1 MTWDQIVAWIVVP
14 GVITLG
20 LGIAGLIAARYIP

>member
-1 MTWDQIVAWIVVP
+1 MTWDQVVTWIIVP
-14 GVITLG
+14 GVTLLG